1 MTNYTESKKK
11 IDSIRNEYNT
21 TGDILFRTAIQML
34 MEHGQANF
42 NDEEWYAEAVK
53 SINDRHDEVEAQGK
67 ILVITRNFDLA
78 ILECAKRLA
87 EVSIYDLLIYIQREV
102 FWSNEGIDYQRAIEL
117 LKGCMLVITEDY
129 FETSEI
135 RDTLLDEVGFE
146 EDELEELGYGFLL
159 DTIEEDDE

>member
-1 MTNYTESKKK
+1 MSNYTESKKK

-21 TGDILFRTAIQML
+21 AGDILFRTAIQML

-117 LKGCMLVITEDY
+117 LKGCMFVITEDAY
-129 FETSEI
+129 EHEYVRSAFI
-135 RDTLLDEVGFE
+135 DDVGFE
-146 EDELEELGYGFLL
+146 NDELEELGYGFLL